1 MTTNRYLENRGWIDP
16 LTLRINEHGYRECR
30 YCGNSVLP
38 PKRTFCS
45 KQCVHE
51 HRIRTS
57 GSYLRQCVYARD
69 RGMCAGC
76 GVDTKIIA
84 RQLMDAENDLNELAK
99 LRTQYNIN
107 TKRNITKMRKNGG
120 GLWDADHIIDV
131 QHGGGSCGLEN
142 IRTLCIQCHK
152 KKTFEKKN
160 I

>member
-16 LTLRINEHGYRECR
+16 MTLRINEHGYRECR
-30 YCGNSVLP
+30 YCNQSIIP

-51 HRIRTS
+51 YRLRSS

-69 RGMCAGC
+69 LGICAGC
-76 GVDTKIIA
+76 GVDTKFIA
-84 RQLMDAENDLNELAK
+84 RQLMDAMDNLDKLNE
-99 LRTQYNIN
+99 LRTQYNIHN
-107 TKRNITKMRKNGG
+107 KRNITSLKKNGG

-131 QHGGGSCGLEN
+131 QNGGGSCGLEN
-142 IRTLCIQCHK
+142 IRTLCIKCHK